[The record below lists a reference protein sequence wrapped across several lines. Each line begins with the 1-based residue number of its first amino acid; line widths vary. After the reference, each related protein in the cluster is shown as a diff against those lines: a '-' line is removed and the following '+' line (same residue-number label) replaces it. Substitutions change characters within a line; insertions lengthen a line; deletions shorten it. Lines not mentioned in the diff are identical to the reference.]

1 MIFYPSFR
9 SIENIIKCSHD
20 CFKIAFSFFINDFI
34 NKSTPTYKRKSITT
48 DSKGGYDTIMR
59 DLGFTYHQEYTFH
72 LLQRINDLINEQVN
86 EFKKQYK
93 TKLKESNPNY
103 SQHKINKSM

>member
-1 MIFYPSFR
+1 
-9 SIENIIKCSHD
+9 
-20 CFKIAFSFFINDFI
+20 
-34 NKSTPTYKRKSITT
+34 
-48 DSKGGYDTIMR
+48 MR